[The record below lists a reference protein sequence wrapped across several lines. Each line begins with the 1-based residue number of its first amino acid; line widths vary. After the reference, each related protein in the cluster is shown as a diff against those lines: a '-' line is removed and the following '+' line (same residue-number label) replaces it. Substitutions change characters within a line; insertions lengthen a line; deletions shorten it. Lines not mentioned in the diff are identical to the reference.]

1 MTILLLSA
9 GRTGDGSLAL
19 GHRPQSSGGH
29 TVTRMIDAEGIRT
42 AGTVTSLLRPR
53 LIQQERCEG
62 RSHPYGSDDLDAV
75 LSGWMG

>member
-1 MTILLLSA
+1 
-9 GRTGDGSLAL
+9 
-19 GHRPQSSGGH
+19 
-29 TVTRMIDAEGIRT
+29 MIDAEGIRT

-62 RSHPYGSDDLDAV
+62 RSHPCGSDDLDAV